1 MPFYRHKKEF
11 GLQSHWK
18 PNSVLLAIG
27 KTQILK
33 SGKDASTR
41 QKKTLCASYPTPH
54 ETLQPLFSIPML
66 INQIRQL
73 LILRIIHQPPQRLTN
88 VLRSSRSKQASS
100 TASKKSVKCRFD
112 CFINPVRNSVTL
124 ALTASV
130 SFAVSVVIG
139 HTRNSH
145 NRRIKR
151 NHPPKLSL
159 KPPPSP
165 SGSPRYIKIPSSL
178 SSSSR

>member
-1 MPFYRHKKEF
+1 
-11 GLQSHWK
+11 
-18 PNSVLLAIG
+18 
-27 KTQILK
+27 
-33 SGKDASTR
+33 
-41 QKKTLCASYPTPH
+41 
-54 ETLQPLFSIPML
+54 ML

-88 VLRSSRSKQASS
+88 VLRSSRSKQASP

-112 CFINPVRNSVTL
+112 CFINPARNSVTL

-145 NRRIKR
+145 DGRINEKTPQPRISCYFVTYRFNRQRPCLYVSVARVTTVSTKACWR
-151 NHPPKLSL
+151 QSYET
-159 KPPPSP
+159 PSITNP
-165 SGSPRYIKIPSSL
+165 LHSTNQFFSTFL
-178 SSSSR
+178 H